1 MRGPFRQLFQPAQ
14 SAQSSQA
21 PSVQTATATH
31 ASPSPLPKLSTEIWL
46 NVLDFLAGPYVQ
58 IIHTT
63 PNNTQNDEQQKN
75 VIATRKTEDGSN
87 KEIPLINAYHLLVTY
102 DAMGESIT
110 SVKIGF
116 CKKNEL
122 GRFVYE
128 TRVVD
133 SKSSF
138 YRYVTERPLNFNNE
152 GTVTESQD
160 LLLFKYLIPE
170 IKKAGGLTKHPM
182 HDLLQFAKANPRLH
196 NQLLSS
202 TYGRGHPMMKYPL
215 KMLLHHQAYHEVDSF
230 RRILNSHPEFLDSI
244 YTDDVADTSLART
257 WHKASVIALALAHRQ
272 KFILEEIIKAL
283 RNPSRLPEQQRDEL
297 KAKLLS
303 QCSAWDYPCYFIV
316 GKKEE
321 FDEQELAN
329 LDKGI
334 YLYWKNDKVY
344 ALVVHANPTVI
355 ARSSSG
361 GEAISFPAETIDLAQ
376 CFIQQDLTPQRAQE
390 ELAKIEWPEESI
402 VTHIVRA
409 QSPLPTIIAEAIFDN
424 MEHPNG
430 LEYTQDN
437 LLAQGVR
444 ILDANYLADNP
455 AEKTRYEQEVLTHN
469 GYHLIIKMNPG
480 NPDQGQQPS
489 VESCELGLRDP
500 DTRGYL
506 RITVP
511 ATDPLY
517 DRAAVLHQQL
527 RESKDQFGNRF
538 SHYVTRDQRNLLVV
552 EKFLKTQNIERNL
565 KGKNSRVNLFSLWCG
580 SQNHV
585 DRWQA
590 LHSGQ
595 REFDNLHTII
605 YKLLR
610 SAPAEFLQVWLVI
623 PWWESSSSIE
633 KFVQSWSPDSSNVSC
648 VNFDSSS
655 LHPLSVF
662 LGAKNYAGG
671 EGAGGC
677 VRQRGVGA
685 GWGVL
690 AVTGASNSFLE
701 AETQALRSLSL
712 TLKASQLMTRRQL
725 AI

>member
-1 MRGPFRQLFQPAQ
+1 MRGVFRQLFQPAQ
-14 SAQSSQA
+14 SAQSAQPSQA
-21 PSVQTATATH
+21 PSVQTAIATH
-31 ASPSPLPKLSTEIWL
+31 ASPSPLPKLPTEIWL
-46 NVLDFLAGPYVQ
+46 NVLDFLTGPYVQ

-63 PNNTQNDEQQKN
+63 ANNAQQKN

-87 KEIPLINAYHLLVTY
+87 KEIPLIDAYHLLVTY
-102 DAMGESIT
+102 DAKGESIT

-116 CKKNEL
+116 CKKNES

-128 TRVVD
+128 THEVD
-133 SKSSF
+133 SKSSL

-152 GTVTESQD
+152 GAVTESQD
-160 LLLFKYLIPE
+160 LLFFKYLIPE

-230 RRILNSHPEFLDSI
+230 RRILNSHPVFLDPI
-244 YTDDVADTSLART
+244 YTGDVADTSLART
-257 WHKASVIALALAHRQ
+257 WQKASVISLALAHRQ
-272 KFILEEIIKAL
+272 KFIFEEIIKAL
-283 RNPSRLPEQQRDEL
+283 SNPSRLSEQQRAEL
-297 KAKLLS
+297 KAKLLA

-334 YLYWKNDKVY
+334 YFYRKNDKVY
-344 ALVVHANPTVI
+344 ALVVHAKPTVI

-361 GEAISFPAETIDLAQ
+361 ETISFPAETIDLAQ

-402 VTHIVRA
+402 VPHIVRA

-444 ILDANYLADNP
+444 ILDANYLANNP

-469 GYHLIIKMNPG
+469 GYHVIIKMNPG
-480 NPDQGQQPS
+480 NPDQGQQTS
-489 VESCELGLRDP
+489 VVSCELGLRDP
-500 DTRGYL
+500 VTRGYL
-506 RITVP
+506 RIAVP
-511 ATDPLY
+511 AIDSLY
-517 DRAAVLHQQL
+517 DRAAVLYQQL
-527 RESKDQFGNRF
+527 QESKDQFGNRF

-552 EKFLKTQNIERNL
+552 EKFLKTQHIERNL
-565 KGKNSRVNLFSLWCG
+565 KGNNSRVNLFSLWCG

-590 LHSGQ
+590 WHSGQ

-633 KFVQSWSPDSSNVSC
+633 KFVQSWSPDSTRAC

-662 LGAKNYAGG
+662 LGAKNYASGRPRPR
-671 EGAGGC
+671 APASLASRA
-677 VRQRGVGA
+677 VRHA
-685 GWGVL
+685 GWGRDRQ
-690 AVTGASNSFLE
+690 AASGMASNSFLE
-701 AETQALRSLSL
+701 AETQALRSLNL
-712 TLKASQLMTRRQL
+712 TLKAS
-725 AI
+725 